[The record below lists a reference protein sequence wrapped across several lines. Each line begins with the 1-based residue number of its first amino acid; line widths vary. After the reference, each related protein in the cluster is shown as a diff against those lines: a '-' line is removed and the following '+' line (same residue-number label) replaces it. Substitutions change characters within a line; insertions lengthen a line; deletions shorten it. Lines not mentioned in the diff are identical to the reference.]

1 MKELMIEQIERRAAL
16 DHGGDFTKAA
26 TEHFRDHPG
35 WWQEYKDEVAG
46 VNKRDS
52 EERDAV
58 NAAVQFWMEMIAC
71 RDKLDLSNPADLATA
86 AAKVCTEDPELY
98 ERHTAANTVRVG
110 KVLVTD

>member
-1 MKELMIEQIERRAAL
+1 MKDLMIEQINRRARL

-52 EERDAV
+52 VGALSCRIREYRLGNHRGAPGNLPRRIRIVPVESAIP
-58 NAAVQFWMEMIAC
+58 AILWPKKSAC
-71 RDKLDLSNPADLATA
+71 RPPRRAGDGP
-86 AAKVCTEDPELY
+86 
-98 ERHTAANTVRVG
+98 
-110 KVLVTD
+110 